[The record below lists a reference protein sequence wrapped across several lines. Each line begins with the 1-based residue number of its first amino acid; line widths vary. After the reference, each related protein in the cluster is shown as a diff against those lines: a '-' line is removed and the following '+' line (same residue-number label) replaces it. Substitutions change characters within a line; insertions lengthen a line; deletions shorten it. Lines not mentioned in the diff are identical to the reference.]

1 MIDFRNIRSPWLTF
15 RKFNCSAGFSSKY
28 FNVIQVVGIWR
39 FLNLDRACLRCLI
52 ASLQSSLYHGLLLV
66 QFVEVLGIHSL
77 DISIREEVK
86 SDMGSEDSLKFSDIN
101 LPVHRV
107 LNRSKLALFN
117 FHFGL
122 WSSVEKVFSSMMI
135 GK

>member
-1 MIDFRNIRSPWLTF
+1 MLEFGD
-15 RKFNCSAGFSSKY
+15 
-28 FNVIQVVGIWR
+28 

-52 ASLQSSLYHGLLLV
+52 ASLQSSLYHGLHLV
-66 QFVEVLGIHSL
+66 GFVEVWGIHSL

-86 SDMGSEDSLKFSDIN
+86 SDMGSEDSLKFSGIN

-107 LNRSKLALFN
+107 LNRSQLAQFN

-122 WSSVEKVFSSMMI
+122 WSSVEKVFCSMII
-135 GK
+135 GN

>member
-1 MIDFRNIRSPWLTF
+1 M
-15 RKFNCSAGFSSKY
+15 
-28 FNVIQVVGIWR
+28 
-39 FLNLDRACLRCLI
+39 
-52 ASLQSSLYHGLLLV
+52 
-66 QFVEVLGIHSL
+66 HSL

-86 SDMGSEDSLKFSDIN
+86 SDMGSEDSLKFSGIN

-107 LNRSKLALFN
+107 LNRSQLALFN

-122 WSSVEKVFSSMMI
+122 WSSVEKVFCSMMI